1 MRAVAVPADDEGTT
15 ARPRL
20 ELYVGVTMVTKSD
33 RVKISLDPE
42 KKRKEALRKR
52 EQKKRKKLLGKAPS
66 VARPPAQQVTITRDP
81 QIAAARKRK
90 EVLRKRNQ
98 RTRKQGTRGT
108 LQGGAHE

>member
-1 MRAVAVPADDEGTT
+1 
-15 ARPRL
+15 
-20 ELYVGVTMVTKSD
+20 MVTKSD

-66 VARPPAQQVTITRDP
+66 VARPAQQVTITRDP

-98 RTRKQGTRGT
+98 RTRKQGARGT
-108 LQGGAHE
+108 LQGIAHE

>member
-1 MRAVAVPADDEGTT
+1 
-15 ARPRL
+15 
-20 ELYVGVTMVTKSD
+20 MVTKSD

-52 EQKKRKKLLGKAPS
+52 EQKKRKKLGKAPS
-66 VARPPAQQVTITRDP
+66 VARPAQQVTITRDP

-90 EVLRKRNQ
+90 EVLRKRDQ

>member
-1 MRAVAVPADDEGTT
+1 M
-15 ARPRL
+15 
-20 ELYVGVTMVTKSD
+20 TKSD
-33 RVKISLDPE
+33 HVKISLDPE

-66 VARPPAQQVTITRDP
+66 AARPAQQVTITRDP